1 MLHFVGY
8 GAGPTL
14 PQHFIFGI
22 PIMFENENCDGWLVT
37 VTELMELST
46 VGVGDTL
53 SPTDR
58 EVFFYSL
65 HSWSSATF
73 FPPRESIGTTDVFS
87 LSFVLWM
94 GLFSHLKMLK
104 PGKI

>member
-1 MLHFVGY
+1 
-8 GAGPTL
+8 
-14 PQHFIFGI
+14 
-22 PIMFENENCDGWLVT
+22 MFENENCDGSLVM
-37 VTELMELST
+37 VAELMELST
-46 VGVGDTL
+46 VGVGDMMRIL

-58 EVFFYSL
+58 EVSFYSL